1 MCVNLKYVRVSVF
14 LFLCLSVC
22 LSVSLHASH
31 HMCNHEGFFLYLS
44 AGKGAS
50 IQVSGADDMGQDL
63 PQQIHRVLA
72 AYGTSS
78 GGLPSHS

>member
-1 MCVNLKYVRVSVF
+1 MSLSFFV
-14 LFLCLSVC
+14 CLSVC
-22 LSVSLHASH
+22 LSVFMQATTYVTTRAF
-31 HMCNHEGFFLYLS
+31 FFLFSFKS
-44 AGKGAS
+44 AAKGAS

>member
-1 MCVNLKYVRVSVF
+1 MSVSVS
-14 LFLCLSVC
+14 LSLSVC
-22 LSVSLHASH
+22 LSFSLHANH
-31 HMCNHEGFFLYLS
+31 HMCNHKGVFFFSS
-44 AGKGAS
+44 AGKGAA

-78 GGLPSHS
+78 GGLPSRS

>member
-1 MCVNLKYVRVSVF
+1 MS
-14 LFLCLSVC
+14 LSMSFSFFVC
-22 LSVSLHASH
+22 LSLFMQATTCVTTRA
-31 HMCNHEGFFLYLS
+31 FFFFSFLS

-78 GGLPSHS
+78 GGLPLHS